1 MPKAI
6 AGASYVIVKGD
17 TLWGISGQAYGNVR
31 RWPEIWQANKSTLS
45 SGDPDLIFP
54 GEIIF
59 IPGDVP
65 IVIDV
70 EEDSELLPGPEVDP
84 NGVILVID
92 GQEVKVEAARVLRTM
107 DTGSDKWSAEVYWD
121 PDNADLTELYRPYQ
135 YKEAKAYVGGQL
147 LVTGPLMTTEP
158 AVTNDKVSMNLVGFS
173 TTIDMVDSN
182 MNPPYQY
189 NEMTLNQIAN
199 ELASYR
205 GIKVVDETLDD
216 PESLGLG
223 TFARITA
230 ERSDKEFEFLA
241 KLAKQKGVLL
251 TSTPKGYLLIT
262 KTATEKDNFG
272 SIGDDQARGHDWR
285 AAFDGRQR
293 FRNYRV
299 LGKRRGKNVNS
310 ITVVDDVVPKS
321 RTKNISAGDLVGA
334 ELQQAAD
341 WEKSKRIADA
351 LTIPFPVSD
360 WYAPDKRLWRE
371 NKYVTVVSARI
382 FVPQG
387 FDFLIRSV
395 EYIYG
400 PDGRKTILSLVPP
413 GVFTGEEVEEPWL

>member
-1 MPKAI
+1 MPKAVP
-6 AGASYVIVKGD
+6 GGTYVIVQGD
-17 TLWGISGQAYGNVR
+17 TLWGIAGQAYGNVQ
-31 RWPEIWQANKSTLS
+31 RWPEIWEANKSTLS
-45 SGDPDLIFP
+45 SGDPNLIFP
-54 GEIIF
+54 GEVLF
-59 IPGDVP
+59 IPGDKP
-65 IVIDV
+65 LVIDV
-70 EEDSELLPGPEVDP
+70 EDDSELLPGPEVDP
-84 NGVILVID
+84 NGVILTID

-121 PDNADLTELYRPYQ
+121 PDNAELTDLYRPYK

-147 LVTGPLMTTEP
+147 LVTGPLMVPEP
-158 AVTNDKVSMNLVGFS
+158 SVTNDKVSMNLEGFS
-173 TTIDMVDSN
+173 STIDMVDSHL
-182 MNPPYQY
+182 NPPYEY
-189 NEMTLNQIAN
+189 AAGMTLNQIAN
-199 ELASYR
+199 ELASKR
-205 GIKVVDETLDD
+205 GITVVDET
-216 PESLGLG
+216 EALGVFG
-223 TFARITA
+223 RITA

-241 KLAKQKGVLL
+241 KLAKQKGALL

-262 KTATEKDNFG
+262 KTAGKKDLFG

-285 AAFDGRQR
+285 ARFDGRQR
-293 FRNYRV
+293 FRQYRV
-299 LGKRRGKNVNS
+299 IGKRRGKNVNS

-321 RTKNISAGDLVGA
+321 RTLNISAGDLVGA
-334 ELQQAAD
+334 ELEQAAN

-360 WYAPDKRLWRE
+360 WYAPDGRLWRE

-400 PDGRKTILSLVPP
+400 PDGRKSILSLVPP
-413 GVFTGEEVEEPWL
+413 GVFTGEPVEEPWL